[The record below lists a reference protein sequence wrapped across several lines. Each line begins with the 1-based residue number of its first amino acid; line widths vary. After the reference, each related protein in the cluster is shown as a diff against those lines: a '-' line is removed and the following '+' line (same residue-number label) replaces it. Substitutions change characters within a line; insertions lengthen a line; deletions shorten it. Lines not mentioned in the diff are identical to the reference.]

1 MGRNVLPKAID
12 LLCMF
17 VYWYL
22 HSIYSELYAMRL
34 LLSKA
39 LFVVLIDILITFTF
53 LSNKG

>member
-17 VYWYL
+17 VYWCL
-22 HSIYSELYAMRL
+22 HSIYSELYATRL

-39 LFVVLIDILITFTF
+39 LFVVLIDILVTFTF
-53 LSNKG
+53 IE